1 MKFHIEVKFTE
12 ILKVMARSRRICL
25 FGLLIVVLLFI
36 YGVLDLR
43 PALLDRFV

>member
-1 MKFHIEVKFTE
+1 MKFHIEFKTSE

-36 YGVLDLR
+36 YGVLSLR
-43 PALLDRFV
+43 PSLLDHLV